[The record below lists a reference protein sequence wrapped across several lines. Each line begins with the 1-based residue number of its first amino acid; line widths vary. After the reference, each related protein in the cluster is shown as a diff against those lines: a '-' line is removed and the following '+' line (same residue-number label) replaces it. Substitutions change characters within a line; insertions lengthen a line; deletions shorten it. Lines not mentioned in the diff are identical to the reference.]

1 MDFANLFFLLLLLLS
16 LTPFPHRRHHPLTLA
31 GADTTLIE
39 TTCKT
44 TKHYDLCLSS
54 LKSNTTSSTADVKG
68 LALIMIGIGTANAT
82 STSSYLTSQLPAAAT
97 TAAKNGSRN
106 AAVLKRAVL
115 KECADKYT
123 YAGGA
128 LQGAVDDVGMEE
140 YDYASMHVM
149 AAADYPSA
157 CHNAFR
163 RYSGLLVYPPE
174 LGRRED
180 GLRRICDVVLG
191 IIDLLIVGN
200 Y

>member
-1 MDFANLFFLLLLLLS
+1 MDFANLFFLLLLLS

-82 STSSYLTSQLPAAAT
+82 STSSYLTSQLPAAAAST
-97 TAAKNGSRN
+97 TATK
-106 AAVLKRAVL
+106 AVL

-191 IIDLLIVGN
+191 IIDLLINVGGN
-200 Y
+200 K